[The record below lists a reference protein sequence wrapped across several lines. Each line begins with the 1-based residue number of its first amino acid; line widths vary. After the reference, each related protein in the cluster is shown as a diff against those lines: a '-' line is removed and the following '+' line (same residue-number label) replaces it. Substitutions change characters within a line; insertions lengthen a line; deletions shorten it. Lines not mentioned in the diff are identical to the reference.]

1 MDIKKVALA
10 LFCTISLVGCAESR
24 QQADSSE
31 KNGNFS
37 NFSELVTKPSSE
49 SSHSNS
55 STTEKNYNVYS
66 SVIDNSKY
74 GAGNTWTVTNISE
87 KDVVYF
93 ILPNDTA
100 ATSPDT
106 VGQSLSYEYTD
117 KLGNCSMIVTS
128 HPTSDEASF
137 FVADG
142 IYSPPSVTE
151 IWISY
156 NLLPGSLT
164 KSGFNLLFCNHFKC
178 FTNVFLVLTVLLDFS
193 KNFLSALVI
202 G

>member
-24 QQADSSE
+24 QQTDNSE
-31 KNGNFS
+31 KKGNFS
-37 NFSELVTKPSSE
+37 VLVTKPSSE
-49 SSHSNS
+49 SSRSNS
-55 STTEKNYNVYS
+55 STIEKNYNVYS

-93 ILPNDTA
+93 ILPNDKA
-100 ATSPDT
+100 AISPDT

-117 KLGNCSMIVTS
+117 NLGNCSMIVTS

-151 IWISY
+151 IWISTE
-156 NLLPGSLT
+156 S
-164 KSGFNLLFCNHFKC
+164 SDFK
-178 FTNVFLVLTVLLDFS
+178 
-193 KNFLSALVI
+193 KIWSAE
-202 G
+202 

>member
-55 STTEKNYNVYS
+55 STIEKNYNVYS

-151 IWISY
+151 IWISTESS
-156 NLLPGSLT
+156 N
-164 KSGFNLLFCNHFKC
+164 FK
-178 FTNVFLVLTVLLDFS
+178 
-193 KNFLSALVI
+193 KIWSAE
-202 G
+202 